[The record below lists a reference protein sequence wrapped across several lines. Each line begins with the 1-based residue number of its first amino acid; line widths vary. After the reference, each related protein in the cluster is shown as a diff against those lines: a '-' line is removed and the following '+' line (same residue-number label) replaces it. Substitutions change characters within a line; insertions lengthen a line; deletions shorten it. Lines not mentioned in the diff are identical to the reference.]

1 MGDNFRIHNGKP
13 GIIESVNR
21 IIRDA
26 TAKHASDIHID
37 INSREFNIRYRIDG
51 VLEKAGKF

>member
-26 TAKHASDIHID
+26 TAKHASDIHIELTAESL
-37 INSREFNIRYRIDG
+37 ISATE
-51 VLEKAGKF
+51 